1 MNKVIRK
8 TGDLQ
13 FVLFFTLLF
22 MALAVSLVWLGTA
35 KNSWSGVMLER
46 QVNAGKT
53 ISGGILERV
62 WADAAN
68 LENSF
73 LPGRHVHIPGLAGQ
87 LIVFDTSLPRA
98 FRDSVRAALRPTLT
112 EALAR
117 EPAATFAWSRLC
129 WLDMLLAGPN
139 RQSLAALRMS
149 VYTAPAKKSLL
160 FWRLDA
166 LVRHRALW
174 DGEIENLARRQV
186 AYAWKVAP
194 RKTLAWAL
202 DAGLVEM
209 LRAALHGLDERQRL
223 ETLLE
228 KATRRS

>member
-1 MNKVIRK
+1 VIRK
-8 TGDLQ
+8 TAGIQ
-13 FVLFFTLLF
+13 FVLFFAVLF
-22 MALAVSLVWLGTA
+22 MALTVSLVWLWTA

-87 LIVFDTSLPRA
+87 LIVLDTSLPRT
-98 FRDSVRAALRPTLT
+98 FRNGVRAALRPALT

-129 WLDMLLAGPN
+129 WLDLLLAGPN

-149 VYTAPAKKSLL
+149 VYTAPAKRSLL

-166 LVRHRALW
+166 LARHRVLW
-174 DGEIENLARRQV
+174 DEEIENLTRRQV
-186 AYAWKVAP
+186 AYAWKVAS

-209 LRAALHGLDERQRL
+209 LRDVLHSPEERQRL

-228 KATRRS
+228 KTTHSS